1 MSTTEG
7 TLHNRISSFIQA
19 HSIDLSKGVVVG
31 FSGGADSLALLS
43 LLSSIAPANCVQAVY
58 VNHNL
63 REEGELEREIALEEL
78 KGIKNDVKQDLSPY
92 NWVSTAISAAKK
104 FGMLYLVRKV
114 VK

>member
-1 MSTTEG
+1 MYK
-7 TLHNRISSFIQA
+7 NF
-19 HSIDLSKGVVVG
+19 
-31 FSGGADSLALLS
+31 
-43 LLSSIAPANCVQAVY
+43 
-58 VNHNL
+58 
-63 REEGELEREIALEEL
+63 EEVEFHLKRLKLEREIALEEL